1 MDLLTYI
8 KNKIKEKRKEEK
20 ELVNRLLKTEDKTEA
35 KSLGE
40 TLTTLRDEIE
50 KAEKDLEEA
59 EKDANGADDG
69 NGGEGEE
76 GEEGRGMEPLSNPQI
91 RGGQVLGAYRS
102 KAGENKNKTNDPFD
116 TEEYRTAFMEYV
128 CRSTPIP
135 ENFMD
140 ARAATVTTTGDAG
153 AVIPT
158 TIANEII
165 KELKGYGNLYAKVR
179 KMNIQGGVEIP
190 ILSLKPEAKW
200 ISETTPSEDQKISVN
215 DKITFSYYG
224 LECKIAQSLLVSVV
238 SLTMFQELF
247 TQLAVEA
254 MTKAI
259 DMAIMNGTGSG
270 QPLGITKETRIPDE
284 NIIELS
290 DAEITQWGTWKKAVF
305 AKMKKSY
312 RNGEFIMAQGTFDG
326 YIDGMTDKNGQP
338 IGRVNYGID
347 GGETYRFGGKNIET
361 VEDDI
366 LKPFDEAQ
374 TGDVIAV
381 FTKLSDYI
389 FNSNMEMKAVN
400 WEDHDTNQKK
410 NKCILIADGKLADP
424 YGTLIIKKK
433 ATDTPSA

>member
-1 MDLLTYI
+1 MDLVTYI
-8 KNKIKEKRKEEK
+8 KNKIKEKRAKEK
-20 ELVNRLLKTEDKTEA
+20 ELVNRLLKTEDRTEA

-40 TLTTLRDEIE
+40 TLTTLRDEID
-50 KAEKDLEEA
+50 KAEKELEEA
-59 EKDANGADDG
+59 EKDTNSDDDG
-69 NGGEGEE
+69 NGGDTGN
-76 GEEGRGMEPLSNPQI
+76 GEEGRGIEPLINTEI

-102 KAGENKNKTNDPFD
+102 KTAEKNKKTDPFD
-116 TEEYRTAFMEYV
+116 TEEYRSAFMEYV

-135 ENFMD
+135 ENFMTE
-140 ARAATVTTTGDAG
+140 RAAAVTTTGDAG

-190 ILSLKPEAKW
+190 IISLKPEATW
-200 ISETTPSEDQKISVN
+200 ITETKPSDDQKIAVN
-215 DKITFSYYG
+215 DNITFSYYG

-270 QPLGITKETRIPDE
+270 QPLGITKETRIPTE
-284 NIIELS
+284 NIVELS
-290 DAEITQWGTWKKAVF
+290 DEDITQWGTWKKAVF

-347 GGETYRFGGKNIET
+347 GAETYRFGGKNVEV

-366 LKPFDEAQ
+366 LKPYDEAQ

-389 FNSNMEMKAVN
+389 FNSNMEMKVVN

-410 NKCILIADGKLADP
+410 NKCILIADGKMADP
-424 YGTLIIKKK
+424 YGTLIIKRK
-433 ATDTPSA
+433 AADTPSA

>member
-1 MDLLTYI
+1 MDT
-8 KNKIKEKRKEEK
+8 R
-20 ELVNRLLKTEDKTEA
+20 A
-35 KSLGE
+35 
-40 TLTTLRDEIE
+40 
-50 KAEKDLEEA
+50 
-59 EKDANGADDG
+59 GA
-69 NGGEGEE
+69 
-76 GEEGRGMEPLSNPQI
+76 
-91 RGGQVLGAYRS
+91 V
-102 KAGENKNKTNDPFD
+102 
-116 TEEYRTAFMEYV
+116 
-128 CRSTPIP
+128 
-135 ENFMD
+135 
-140 ARAATVTTTGDAG
+140 TVTGDAG

-190 ILSLKPEAKW
+190 ILSLKPEANW
-200 ISETTPSEDQKISVN
+200 ITEDVPSFEQKIVVN

-238 SLTMFQELF
+238 SLSMFQELF

-270 QPLGITKETRIPDE
+270 QPLGITKETRIPAK

-290 DAEITQWGTWKKAVF
+290 DADITQWGTWKKAVF

-347 GGETYRFGGKNIET
+347 GAETYRFGGKNVEV

-366 LKPFDEAQ
+366 LKPYDEAQ

-389 FNSNMEMKAVN
+389 FNSNM
-400 WEDHDTNQKK
+400 
-410 NKCILIADGKLADP
+410 
-424 YGTLIIKKK
+424 
-433 ATDTPSA
+433 

>member
-1 MDLLTYI
+1 MDLVKYL
-8 KNKIKEKRKEEK
+8 KNKLKEKRKKEK
-20 ELVNRLLKTEDKTEA
+20 ELVTRLLAAEGMEI
-35 KSLGE
+35 KSIGE
-40 TLTTLRDEIE
+40 TLTTLRDEIDEVE
-50 KAEKDLEEA
+50 KELEEA
-59 EKDANGADDG
+59 EKDAGGDDG
-69 NGGEGEE
+69 NGGDGGSDE
-76 GEEGRGMEPLSNPQI
+76 GEEGRDMEPLLNPQI
-91 RGGQVLGAYRS
+91 RGGQVIGAYRS
-102 KAGENKNKTNDPFD
+102 KTAEKNKKTDPFD

-128 CRSTPIP
+128 CRSAPIP

-140 ARAATVTTTGDAG
+140 TRAGAVTVTGDAG

-190 ILSLKPEAKW
+190 ILSLKPEANW
-200 ISETTPSEDQKISVN
+200 ITEDVPSFEQKIVVN

-238 SLTMFQELF
+238 SLSMFQELF

-270 QPLGITKETRIPDE
+270 QPLGITKETRIPAK

-290 DAEITQWGTWKKAVF
+290 DADITQWGTWKKAVF

-347 GGETYRFGGKNIET
+347 GAETYRFGGKNVEV

-366 LKPFDEAQ
+366 LKPYDEAQ

-389 FNSNMEMKAVN
+389 FNSNMEMKVVN
-400 WEDHDTNQKK
+400 WEDHDANQKK

-433 ATDTPSA
+433 ASETPTV

>member
-1 MDLLTYI
+1 MDLVKYL
-8 KNKIKEKRKEEK
+8 KNKLKEKRKKEK
-20 ELVNRLLKTEDKTEA
+20 ELVTRLLAAEGMEIR
-35 KSLGE
+35 SIGE
-40 TLTTLRDEIE
+40 TLTTLRDEIDEVE
-50 KAEKDLEEA
+50 KELEEA
-59 EKDANGADDG
+59 EKDDGGDDG
-69 NGGEGEE
+69 NGGDGGSDE
-76 GEEGRGMEPLSNPQI
+76 GEEGRDMEPLLNPQI
-91 RGGQVLGAYRS
+91 RGGQVIGAYRS
-102 KAGENKNKTNDPFD
+102 NAGEGTKKTKDPFD

-140 ARAATVTTTGDAG
+140 ARAGGVTVTGDAG

-190 ILSLKPEAKW
+190 ILSLKPEANW
-200 ISETTPSEDQKISVN
+200 VTEDVPSFDQKIVVN

-238 SLTMFQELF
+238 SLSMFQELF

-270 QPLGITKETRIPDE
+270 QPLGITKETRIPAE

-389 FNSNMEMKAVN
+389 FNSNMEMKVVN
-400 WEDHDTNQKK
+400 WEDHDANQKK
-410 NKCILIADGKLADP
+410 NKCILIADGKMADP

-433 ATDTPSA
+433 AAETPTV